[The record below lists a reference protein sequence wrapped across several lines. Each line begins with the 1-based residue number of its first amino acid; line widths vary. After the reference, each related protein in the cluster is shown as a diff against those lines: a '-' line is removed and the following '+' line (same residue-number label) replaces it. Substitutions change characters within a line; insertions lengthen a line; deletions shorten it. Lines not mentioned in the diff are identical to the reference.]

1 MTFQSP
7 WLLLGL
13 LLLPLLAWAYIATE
27 RRRRRAAAAFA
38 APAVSASVVPRRPGW
53 RRHAP
58 LALAWLAIA
67 ALIGALARP
76 QVSVAV
82 PAEQATI
89 VLAMDHSGSM
99 AATDVSPSRL
109 AGALDAGEAFLGKVP
124 ARVRVGGV
132 VFDNRAEAVQ
142 SPTTDREALR
152 SALKEA
158 MKPSGGTATGD
169 ALATSLEM
177 VRTAG
182 AKAPGAIVLLSD
194 GKATHGRDPLPVAD
208 EAKRLGVPIYT
219 VALGTA
225 SGTLPNGDAVPP
237 DTATLEQIA
246 SRSGG
251 QAFTASE
258 ADALSA
264 VYEKLGSEV
273 AMKKEPREV
282 TAGFAGGAAVLLLL
296 GGGLSLR
303 WFRRL
308 L

>member
-13 LLLPLLAWAYIATE
+13 LLLPLLGAAYVATE

-38 APAVSASVVPRRPGW
+38 SPSVSPSVVPRRPGW
-53 RRHAP
+53 RRHVP
-58 LALAWLAIA
+58 LALAGLATA

-82 PAEQATI
+82 PSEQASI

-99 AATDVSPSRL
+99 MATDVSPSRL
-109 AGALDAGEAFLGKVP
+109 VAARNAGEAFLAKVP
-124 ARVRVGGV
+124 KKVRVGGV
-132 VFDNRAEAVQ
+132 VFNQAATAVA
-142 SPTTDREALR
+142 SPTTDREAVKD
-152 SALKEA
+152 AINQA
-158 MKPSGGTATGD
+158 MTPSGGTATGD

-177 VRTAG
+177 IKTT
-182 AKAPGAIVLLSD
+182 KAPGAIVLLSD
-194 GKATHGRDPLPVAD
+194 GKATHGRDPLPIAD
-208 EAKRLGVPIYT
+208 EAKQLKVPIYT

-237 DTATLEQIA
+237 DTETLKEIA

-251 QAFTASE
+251 EAFTADQASQ
-258 ADALSA
+258 LSA
-264 VYEKLGSEV
+264 VYEKLGSEITT
-273 AMKKEPREV
+273 KLEKREV
-282 TAGFAGGAAVLLLL
+282 TSAFAGGAAVLLLL